1 MTAMTG
7 IPKMGIAVIRH
18 SESIDHRMKEL
29 DLEPLSPRE
38 IQFRVRAGET
48 PESVAESTGWP
59 LDRVL
64 RYADPPLGERAY
76 VAERAQTTYIHMTR
90 GGATLAEVVATTTGN
105 PDAEWDSFYADGQW
119 IVSAS
124 SELES
129 AHWTFEPTGNT
140 VHPLND
146 IARSW
151 MGLDPV
157 RQVSRQENRADSG
170 SSSHSDTVV
179 IEQRESAGQVQPAEP
194 VRLVA
199 VPTPVE
205 DVENS
210 DTGQP
215 DELFPVETQSRTQ
228 ASQATSTEPAPKK
241 SKRGRAKVPSWDEI
255 LFGGPKNAD

>member
-1 MTAMTG
+1 
-7 IPKMGIAVIRH
+7 
-18 SESIDHRMKEL
+18 MKEF

-76 VAERAQTTYIHMTR
+76 VAERARATYIHMTR

-105 PDAEWDSFYADGQW
+105 ARTEWDSFYADGQW

-140 VHPLND
+140 VHPVND
-146 IARSW
+146 TARSW

-157 RQVSRQENRADSG
+157 

-179 IEQRESAGQVQPAEP
+179 IEQRKSVNQELPAEP

-199 VPTPVE
+199 VPNHVE
-205 DVENS
+205 GSEGSGDS
-210 DTGQP
+210 DHDQ
-215 DELFPVETQSRTQ
+215 LFPAEPEPRTQ
-228 ASQATSTEPAPKK
+228 APQRPESESTPKK

-255 LFGGPKNAD
+255 LFGGPKNSD